1 MKIIHAD
8 GSIEDRPD
16 NYRHQW
22 SPAEILAIDIPAE
35 NRPIVGSPNHELKR
49 KSPAELKTENQK
61 RMAIARQAK
70 AKKRKP
76 KTITNP

>member
-8 GSIEDRPD
+8 GSIEDKPD
-16 NYRHQW
+16 NYRRQW
-22 SPAEILAIDIPAE
+22 TPADILAIDIPPE
-35 NRPIVGSPNHELKR
+35 NHPTVGSPNHELKR

-70 AKKRKP
+70 AEKRKL

>member
-22 SPAEILAIDIPAE
+22 SPADILAIEIPPE
-35 NRPIVGSPNHELKR
+35 NRPLVGSSHHKLKR
-49 KSPAELKTENQK
+49 KSPEELRAENQK
-61 RMAIARQAK
+61 RMAIVRQAK
-70 AKKRKP
+70 AEKRKP
-76 KTITNP
+76 KTTTNP